1 MSRGFVALARMRRG
15 VACSWTFEAEDAP
28 YSRRLWGFDW
38 LEPFEEFGIADA
50 ETFHYPLER
59 VETKVAMAFFDI
71 GEIAT
76 IDAGHERKFFLGQ
89 VVLNAQFFNA
99 QPDFVS
105 DFRLFHSRRLLT
117 VLYCYV

>member
-1 MSRGFVALARMRRG
+1 MSRGFVALVRMRRG
-15 VACSWTFEAEDAP
+15 VACSRTFEVEDAP
-28 YSRRLWGFDW
+28 HSRRLWGLDW

-59 VETKVAMAFFDI
+59 VEAKVAMAFFDI

-89 VVLNAQFFNA
+89 VMLNA
-99 QPDFVS
+99 
-105 DFRLFHSRRLLT
+105 
-117 VLYCYV
+117 

>member
-1 MSRGFVALARMRRG
+1 MSRRFVALARTRRD
-15 VACSWTFEAEDAP
+15 VACSWTFEVEDAS
-28 YSRRLWGFDW
+28 YLRRLWGFDW

-76 IDAGHERKFFLGQ
+76 IDAGHERKFFLRQ
-89 VVLNAQFFNA
+89 VMLNA
-99 QPDFVS
+99 
-105 DFRLFHSRRLLT
+105 
-117 VLYCYV
+117 

>member
-15 VACSWTFEAEDAP
+15 VACSRTFEVEDAP
-28 YSRRLWGFDW
+28 HSRGFGGFDW

-89 VVLNAQFFNA
+89 VMLNA
-99 QPDFVS
+99 
-105 DFRLFHSRRLLT
+105 
-117 VLYCYV
+117 

>member
-1 MSRGFVALARMRRG
+1 MLSVRERLRSKAPCIRGGFG
-15 VACSWTFEAEDAP
+15 
-28 YSRRLWGFDW
+28 GFDR
-38 LEPFEEFGIADA
+38 LESFEEFRITDA
-50 ETFHYPLER
+50 ETFHYLLER

-71 GEIAT
+71 GEITT
-76 IDAGHERKFFLGQ
+76 IDAGHERKFLLGQ
-89 VVLNAQFFNA
+89 IVPNAQLFNA

>member
-1 MSRGFVALARMRRG
+1 MSRGSVALARMRRG
-15 VACSWTFEAEDAP
+15 AACSWTFEVEDAP
-28 YSRRLWGFDW
+28 HSRRLWGFDW

-99 QPDFVS
+99 QPNFVS

>member
-1 MSRGFVALARMRRG
+1 MLFARERLRSKASCIRGGFG
-15 VACSWTFEAEDAP
+15 
-28 YSRRLWGFDW
+28 GFDW
-38 LEPFEEFGIADA
+38 LESFEEFGIADA
-50 ETFHYPLER
+50 ETFHYLLER
-59 VETKVAMAFFDI
+59 VETKVAVPFFDI
-71 GEIAT
+71 GKITT

-89 VVLNAQFFNA
+89 IVSNAQLFNA

>member
-1 MSRGFVALARMRRG
+1 MRWRACEEASLAHGRLKLKTLRIRGGFG
-15 VACSWTFEAEDAP
+15 
-28 YSRRLWGFDW
+28 GFDW

-76 IDAGHERKFFLGQ
+76 IDAGHERKFLLGQ
-89 VVLNAQFFNA
+89 IVPNAQLFNA